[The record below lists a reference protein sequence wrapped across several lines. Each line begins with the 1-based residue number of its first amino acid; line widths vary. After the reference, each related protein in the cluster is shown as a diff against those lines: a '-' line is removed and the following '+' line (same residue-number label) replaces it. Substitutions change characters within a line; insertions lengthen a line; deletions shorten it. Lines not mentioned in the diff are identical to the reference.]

1 MAVRIPTTHVGSLPR
16 PAELLPFIR
25 GDKPAPADFG
35 EKLLAAT
42 EDVFERQVAA
52 GIDFINDGELGRRD
66 YVTAARNRMSGF
78 DSEKSATGAA
88 DLEEMKEY
96 SDKFEGRKGL
106 LTLTKKTE
114 VKNAACSGPIEF
126 TDEGLADL
134 QVEIGRVAAA
144 AKAKGIELHRVF
156 FSSPSPGTLA
166 NFFEDDYF
174 KDHTKYVEAL
184 GKAMRREYEAI
195 HAAGFT
201 LQVDCPDLAMGRHT
215 KFKDG
220 SLADFRKAAAV
231 HVRVM
236 NEALANVPAES
247 TRMHVCWGNYPGPH
261 HHDVPLSDIIDV
273 VLDSKPKYLSVE
285 ACNPGH
291 AHEWEVFESVS
302 WPKGKVIMPGVLD
315 TTTNHIEH
323 PRLVAQRLMNY
334 VRLVG
339 AEHVMACTDCGFS
352 TAAGAMNVPT
362 EIVYA
367 KLQSMVK
374 GARIAEEMAAMEASG
389 KVPPPPEPFGKRAR
403 VSPPEHMDSV
413 KGA

>member
-1 MAVRIPTTHVGSLPR
+1 MAVRIATTHVGSLPR
-16 PAELLPFIR
+16 PAELLPYIR
-25 GDKPAPADFG
+25 GDKPAPADFQD
-35 EKLLAAT
+35 KLRAAT
-42 EDVFERQVAA
+42 EEVFSRQSEA
-52 GIDFINDGELGRRD
+52 GIDFVNDGELGRRD

-78 DSEKSATGAA
+78 DSEKQATGAA

-114 VKNAACSGPIEF
+114 VKNAACSGPISY
-126 TDEGLADL
+126 TDDGLKDL
-134 QVEIGRVAAA
+134 QEEIDRVCAS
-144 AKAKGIELHRVF
+144 AKAKGIPLEKVF

-174 KDHTKYVEAL
+174 NDHTKYVEAL
-184 GKAMRREYEAI
+184 GKAMQREYEAI
-195 HAAGFT
+195 YKAGLT

-215 KFKDG
+215 KFRDG
-220 SLADFRKAAAV
+220 SLADFRAAAAV

-236 NEALANVPAES
+236 NEACINVPADRS
-247 TRMHVCWGNYPGPH
+247 RMHVCWGNYPGPH
-261 HHDVPLSDIIDV
+261 HHDVPLADIIDV
-273 VLDSKPKYLSVE
+273 VLDAKPKYLSIE

-291 AHEWEVFESVS
+291 AHEWEVFENVT
-302 WPKGKVIMPGVLD
+302 WPAGKVIMPGVLD
-315 TTTNHIEH
+315 TTTSHIEH

-339 AEHVMACTDCGFS
+339 AGNVMACTDCGFS

-374 GARIAEEMAAMEASG
+374 GARIAEEMAAKEASN
-389 KVPPPPEPFGKRAR
+389 KRQR
-403 VSPPEHMDSV
+403 V
-413 KGA
+413 A